1 MAVLMKNKPRPK
13 CGITKRLLGR
23 ILVDGEF
30 VTPDVLEAALG
41 RQKETNEQLGEILL
55 GMGVIN
61 SVDLKAALSV
71 QRDFASPEDSVKA
84 AAGVRE
90 LLAQLFIKVKRISA
104 EQVEAAVKEQRETGE
119 KIGEI
124 LVRRGLVSENELN
137 IALAF
142 QKHQGGEACASDLCR
157 LGEILVAT
165 EQITRDQL
173 DAVLANQK
181 ITKKKVGEL
190 LIEAGYVEPHQVA
203 YGLKLQQRLV
213 TAALIAALSMANAW
227 GVREAFADS
236 PSGPAL
242 TAKIA
247 MTATVLE
254 HTSMSVLDQVRE
266 LVVTNADISRGYVEM
281 SAASRIQVKSN
292 NPAGYLL
299 AFEVMNGPAAVFN
312 SVNVTVNGREVR
324 LSPGGGWVPQ
334 PFIRGG
340 VKLDLNYRF
349 VLSRD
354 AQPGTYNWPI
364 MISVLRR

>member
-1 MAVLMKNKPRPK
+1 MS
-13 CGITKRLLGR
+13 GTTKRLLGQ

-30 VTPDVLEAALG
+30 VSPDVLEAALG
-41 RQKETNEQLGEILL
+41 RQKDTNEQLGKILL
-55 GMGVIN
+55 GMSAIN
-61 SVDLKAALSV
+61 PVDLKAALSV
-71 QRDFASPEDSVKA
+71 QRDLASPEDSVKA

-90 LLAQLFIKVKRISA
+90 LLAELFIKAKRITA
-104 EQVEAAVKEQRETGE
+104 QQVEDALNEQRETGE
-119 KIGEI
+119 KIGGI

-142 QKHQGGEACASDLCR
+142 QKEQGCEAPAANLCR

-165 EQITRDQL
+165 EQITRGQL

-181 ITKKKVGEL
+181 ISKKKVGEL

-227 GVREAFADS
+227 GVGEALASGPF
-236 PSGPAL
+236 GPAL

-247 MTATVLE
+247 LTATVLE
-254 HTSMSVLDQVRE
+254 HTSMSILDQLGE
-266 LVVTNADISRGYVEM
+266 LVVTNTDIARGYVEVP
-281 SAASRIQVKSN
+281 AASRIQVKSN

-299 AFEVMNGPAAVFN
+299 AFEVMNGPIALFN
-312 SVNVTVNGREVR
+312 SVNVSVNGREVL

-340 VKLDLNYRF
+340 VTLDLSYRF
-349 VLSRD
+349 ALSKD